1 MKSQDPKYD
10 NQFMYF
16 FGPENKNIMERL
28 ITDFLPITINENED
42 LYYKKT
48 TKVSKDYDKNEKKN
62 YC

>member
-1 MKSQDPKYD
+1 
-10 NQFMYF
+10 MYF